1 MGVECRS
8 RRAPTRPLILDSSP
22 RPALS
27 SFAARRAPT
36 PAAPPPLPAMSPLAL
51 AALFLACPQEP
62 AAPQRE
68 PNVGIDPTAAIV
80 PWNSP
85 VRTRAAAGGSGD
97 AATLEELSRAVS
109 SGWTAEVHGYL
120 RTSYLVADDPT
131 ASTDIDGFSFDA
143 LRLFVRAQAGDWR
156 FHTAIRGDRGQDLQ
170 PYGEANS
177 SAILRMPEMWAMHDF
192 ADGFHF
198 RVGRF
203 RTPFL
208 TSAMMEENAMVLYSR
223 SFMGRLWERDR
234 YQAGVQIDGQIGD
247 FRGWAAIQNGQDQ
260 IGENLAFTLKGQ
272 WDILGGGTSQQFQ
285 GARNAPEHL
294 AATIGGAMHY
304 DALDDNYS
312 AQLLEARMTLD
323 RWYLGYE
330 GVDLGQGLFDSLS
343 NSLITSYM
351 VTDDLE
357 LALGFE
363 SVDRVGSGNMWRV
376 GATYYL
382 EGEFAKVQ
390 AVYNDS
396 HLDDTVFDGDSF
408 LIGVTVAF

>member
-1 MGVECRS
+1 
-8 RRAPTRPLILDSSP
+8 
-22 RPALS
+22 
-27 SFAARRAPT
+27 
-36 PAAPPPLPAMSPLAL
+36 MSPLAL

-62 AAPQRE
+62 EAKSVPVTSPAPQAPKAPQRE
-68 PNVGIDPTAAIV
+68 PNVGIDPTEAIV

-85 VRTRAAAGGSGD
+85 ARTRATTNDGTDEAAS
-97 AATLEELSRAVS
+97 LEELSRAVS

-131 ASTDIDGFSFDA
+131 ATTDVEGFSFDA

-177 SAILRMPEMWAMHDF
+177 SAVLRMPEMWAMHDF
-192 ADGFHF
+192 AEDFQF

-203 RTPFL
+203 RTPL
-208 TSAMMEENAMVLYSR
+208 LSSSMMEENGMVLYSR

-234 YQAGVQIDGQIGD
+234 YQAGVQIDGQIGE
-247 FRGWAAIQNGQDQ
+247 FRGWAAIQNGEDQ

-272 WDILGGGTSQQFQ
+272 WDIVGGGTSQQLQ

-294 AATIGGAMHY
+294 AVTIGGAMHY

-312 AQLLEARMTLD
+312 AQVVEARMTLD

-363 SVDRVGSGNMWRV
+363 SVDRVGSGNMWRA

-396 HLDDTVFDGDSF
+396 HLDGPVFDGDSF